1 MAIDIIHGRD
11 PDSACEL
18 TVFVDGQRVDFTE
31 WSFDPGA
38 GMTMSEF
45 DAFREETLKEA
56 PTYLRSVLEQQFDD
70 YRSSYERWSL

>member
-18 TVFVDGQRVDFTE
+18 TVFVDGQRVDFKE

-45 DAFREETLKEA
+45 DEFRESALKEA
-56 PTYLRSVLEQQFDD
+56 PEYLRHVLEQEFDN
-70 YRSSYERWSL
+70 YRSSYQRWSL